1 MKAYV
6 GIADGDGLRSFVPE
20 GDVPDGFM
28 ILDAQAAERSG
39 CACFWAAVDEQT
51 ADQVCDELATGRR
64 RDAMN
69 LLWVLARDIVR
80 YPSSG
85 TSEEADSGSALS
97 PAYRMHGTRAT
108 GYPSSVDA

>member
-6 GIADGDGLRSFVPE
+6 GIADSDGLRSFVPE
-20 GDVPDGFM
+20 GDLPDGFM
-28 ILDAQAAERSG
+28 VLEANAAQGRGWAF
-39 CACFWAAVDEQT
+39 FWAAVDEQT
-51 ADQVCDELATGRR
+51 ADQIGEELATGRR

-85 TSEEADSGSALS
+85 ISPEADSGTALS
-97 PAYRMHGTRAT
+97 PAFRMHGSRSRGNAS
-108 GYPSSVDA
+108 GVDA